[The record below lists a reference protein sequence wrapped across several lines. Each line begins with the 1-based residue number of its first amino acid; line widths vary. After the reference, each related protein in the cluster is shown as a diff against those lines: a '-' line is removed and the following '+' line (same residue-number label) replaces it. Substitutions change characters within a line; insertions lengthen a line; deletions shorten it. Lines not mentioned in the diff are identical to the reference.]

1 MFRQS
6 HADACFQ
13 FLQCPRSKQPDTSR
27 MVNEKVFYLF
37 VYISFPKIRV
47 EVGNVFFLREMDAH
61 QFMTIFDPQKRIPAL
76 IDAVVSVILFQRI
89 DVFCLAVELA
99 EMHAV
104 IQIDAP
110 VGGKHHSSVG

>member
-1 MFRQS
+1 MPVFSSCNVREVSSQIRPEWS
-6 HADACFQ
+6 TK
-13 FLQCPRSKQPDTSR
+13 RSSTGSCI
-27 MVNEKVFYLF
+27 F
-37 VYISFPKIRV
+37 SFPKIRV

-89 DVFCLAVELA
+89 DVFCLAVEVA

>member
-1 MFRQS
+1 
-6 HADACFQ
+6 
-13 FLQCPRSKQPDTSR
+13 
-27 MVNEKVFYLF
+27 MVNEKVFYRF

-61 QFMTIFDPQKRIPAL
+61 QFMTIFDPQKRIPA
-76 IDAVVSVILFQRI
+76 VVSVILFQRI
-89 DVFCLAVELA
+89 DVFCLAVEVA